1 MAINGGAA
9 CLQKPRVIERLTEE
23 NQPLKP
29 RLRYQE
35 RQAAEGF
42 FGSGTPSAKRPLNAN
57 TTSRQGAKRKGAQP
71 GHPGAGRQTFEARA
85 AARVVDVAPEVRARC
100 PDCDA
105 PLEEKG
111 TASRLVLDS
120 RPVKAARGRSRLP
133 KTYCP
138 PCRRLL
144 HPRAPAVLPKSL

>member
-57 TTSRQGAKRKGAQP
+57 TTSRQGAKR
-71 GHPGAGRQTFEARA
+71 QTFEARA

-120 RPVKAARGRSRLP
+120 RPVKAARVRSRLP